1 MQGRWRE
8 REGEKED
15 VSSYLKETRRRYWSL
30 KTKSEVTLYRRLGLE
45 EVMDIYQDGIRND

>member
-1 MQGRWRE
+1 LQGRWRE